1 MAGGFF
7 IMKKSITCFI
17 LLFFLMSGAFC
28 EKLGIVLTPSVS
40 VDLSKNGEYI
50 FSTSGRRL
58 YSYLEWNAQPLIQVG
73 FETSIIYKYLNISF
87 GNNFAIPGDFGQMF
101 DSDWNSYSVKTTY
114 SIHKNNASC
123 NYNLYTILGFSIPV
137 KKFKITPEIGLFYY
151 YDYFHAHD
159 GYGWYGGEAYS
170 LNGEDNSW
178 DSIYARKATKLYPVD
193 LTRKTFDVLM
203 GLKLSYSPIQKLSF
217 TIGSYIVFFSYV
229 HSYDYHYAK
238 PDSSNDFS
246 IIEIQN
252 AFFSRFKEAVN
263 ISYAINNKYA
273 INLAASYLFGDVI
286 QGELYDGDELTTQKS
301 GSDIY
306 DFSISLSLSI
316 LL

>member
-1 MAGGFF
+1 MNF
-7 IMKKSITCFI
+7 
-17 LLFFLMSGAFC
+17 
-28 EKLGIVLTPSVS
+28 
-40 VDLSKNGEYI
+40 SKNGEYI

-87 GNNFAIPGDFGQMF
+87 GNNFSIPGDFGQMF

-114 SIHKNNASC
+114 SVHKNNASC

-137 KKFKITPEIGLFYY
+137 KKFKITPEIGLVYY

-178 DSIYARKATKLYPVD
+178 DSIYARKATKLYPID
-193 LTRKTFDVLM
+193 LTRKTFDVLA
-203 GLKLSYSPIQKLSF
+203 GIKISF
-217 TIGSYIVFFSYV
+217 TPLQRLTCTVGSYIVFFTYV

-246 IIEIQN
+246 ITEIQN
-252 AFFSRFKEAVN
+252 AFFSRFKESLAV
-263 ISYAINNKYA
+263 SYAINKKYS
-273 INLAASYLFGDVI
+273 INLVASYLFGDVI

-306 DFSISLSLSI
+306 NFTISLSLSI
-316 LL
+316 FL